1 MERKK
6 IASKDYRKQSPQ
18 YFLIGLVIALST
30 TLLAF
35 EWRTF
40 EEIPF
45 VFPEDTYDLELEE
58 ELEKVIFVATKP
70 PPPLPKPVPS
80 VAPPSPDPVIVPIVE
95 PVVIPNDSAILAPDF
110 TDEKPV
116 IETHPKPTRF
126 PEKYPE
132 FIGGEEA
139 MYKYLAENI
148 SYPKEAL
155 RFGLEARLYVQ
166 FVVDIDGS
174 ISDVEVLRPQGHG
187 FDSAAFKVISEMP
200 KWKPG
205 KKGGRNVKVL
215 YVIPIN
221 FALN

>member
-6 IASKDYRKQSPQ
+6 AANKDFRKQSPQ
-18 YFLIGLVIALST
+18 YFLIGLVIALSI

-35 EWRTF
+35 EWKTYKETSIVLPEETF
-40 EEIPF
+40 DIEI
-45 VFPEDTYDLELEE
+45 EE
-58 ELEKVIFVATKP
+58 ELEKVIFIAKKLP
-70 PPPLPKPVPS
+70 PPPPPKPAPS
-80 VAPPSPDPVIVPIVE
+80 IAPPTPE
-95 PVVIPNDSAILAPDF
+95 PVVITVVKPVVIVDTTATPPDF
-110 TDEKPV
+110 TIEKAV

-132 FIGGEEA
+132 FTGGEEA
-139 MYKYLAENI
+139 MYKYLAENLT
-148 SYPKEAL
+148 YPKEAL

-166 FVVDIDGS
+166 FVVDVDGG

-187 FDSAAFKVISEMP
+187 FDSAAFKVISKMP
-200 KWKPG
+200 KWIPG
-205 KKGGRNVKVL
+205 TKGGRNVSVL